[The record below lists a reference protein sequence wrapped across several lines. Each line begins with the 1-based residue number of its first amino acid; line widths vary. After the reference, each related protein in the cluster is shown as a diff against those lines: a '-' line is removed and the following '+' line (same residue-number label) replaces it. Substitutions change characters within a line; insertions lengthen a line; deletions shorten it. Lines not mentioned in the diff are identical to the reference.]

1 MMARTFDDV
10 TQIIKPDRDSQYT
23 LVTCEC
29 GSQEVVYAQYI
40 DAAGA
45 PMWRVVCTDC
55 GATVDIHTDVRHQVQ
70 VAWNDRRKNHG
81 KIDS

>member
-1 MMARTFDDV
+1 MRARTFDDV
-10 TQIIKPDRDSQYT
+10 VEITKPAPDSQYR
-23 LVTCEC
+23 LCPCEC
-29 GSQEVVYAQYI
+29 GSQEVIYAQYI

-55 GATVDIHTDVRHQVQ
+55 GATVDIHTDVKHQVQ
-70 VAWNDRRKNHG
+70 LAWNDRRKNHG